1 MPVVL
6 PVGHFDAA
14 PTDRAAVAPVTAAF
28 AALCVAVFVGV
39 QAQGHD
45 VEWTWALG
53 AVPAEV
59 LSAEDGTARG
69 VLSLATSLVAHAS
82 WAHLFYNLV
91 ALWVFGAAVERSL
104 GAARTFALYLGVGV
118 AATLVEAAVSAA
130 PTVPIV
136 GASGVV
142 AAAAGAFAVG
152 YPRSRVVVAALFLT
166 VPVPAWVALGLWA
179 AVELMAG
186 GGGEGIAHAAHL
198 SGFALGALAMRV
210 ARIGVS
216 DSNAAEPHV

>member
-14 PTDRAAVAPVTAAF
+14 PPERRVAAPVTAAF
-28 AALCVAVFVGV
+28 AALCVAVFVGL
-39 QAQGHD
+39 QAQGQD

-59 LSAEDGTARG
+59 LPPEGGTVRG
-69 VLSLATSLVAHAS
+69 TLALATSLVAHAS

-91 ALWVFGAAVERSL
+91 ALWVFGSAVERAL
-104 GAARTFALYLGVGV
+104 GAPRTLTLYLGTGV
-118 AATLVEAAVSAA
+118 VATLVEAMVSAA

-166 VPVPAWVALGLWA
+166 VPVPAWVALGLWV
-179 AVELMAG
+179 AVELLAG
-186 GGGEGIAHAAHL
+186 GGGGGIAHAAHL
-198 SGFALGALAMRV
+198 SGFVLGAFGMRA
-210 ARIGVS
+210 ARPDVS
-216 DSNAAEPHV
+216 DSDSTVFRF